1 MSAPTRRPSD
11 ALLGAPAE
19 VLFVLGAVS
28 LYAGSSLAV
37 LVFDE
42 VDALGV
48 AWLRGLGAAVVLSL
62 WRRPWRRTWTRRRVA
77 LVALFG
83 VVTTGMNTAFYLSI
97 DRIPV
102 GTAVAIEFLGPV
114 AVAAAMTRSRRDV
127 VALGLVVIGV
137 LAVSGVR
144 WEGAAVGILW
154 ALTAATLWG
163 GYIVFGHRVA
173 GDGVGIDGLAVGL
186 AIGAVVF
193 APIAGPSTAAVWTD
207 ARLLIVCLAVAV
219 FSNVV
224 PYGLDQITLRRLT
237 AQRFAMLLAIL
248 PVTATLV
255 AAVVLGQVPRPLE
268 GIGIAVVVLAL
279 VVRDRGADQAVEP
292 ERSG

>member
-1 MSAPTRRPSD
+1 MSAPTRRPGD
-11 ALLGAPAE
+11 VLVAAPPEA
-19 VLFVLGAVS
+19 LFVLGAVS

-62 WRRPWRRTWTRRRVA
+62 WRRPWRRTWTPRRLA
-77 LVALFG
+77 LVAVFG
-83 VVTTGMNTAFYLSI
+83 TVTTGMNTAFYLSI

-114 AVAAAMTRSRRDV
+114 AVAAARTRSRRDV
-127 VALGLVVIGV
+127 AALGLVVVGV

-186 AIGAVVF
+186 AIGAVLFGPV
-193 APIAGPSTAAVWTD
+193 AAPSTAPVWTD
-207 ARLLIVCLAVAV
+207 ARLLLVCVLVAV
-219 FSNVV
+219 CSNVV

-237 AQRFAMLLAIL
+237 AQRFAMLLAIM

-255 AAVVLGQVPRPLE
+255 AAVVLGQLPRPLE
-268 GIGIAVVVLAL
+268 AVGIGVVVVALA
-279 VVRDRGADQAVEP
+279 VRDR
-292 ERSG
+292 SGDGRT

>member
-1 MSAPTRRPSD
+1 MSAPTRH
-11 ALLGAPAE
+11 PAE
-19 VLFVLGAVS
+19 ALRRSPAELLFVLGAIS

-62 WRRPWRRTWTRRRVA
+62 WRRPWRRTWTARRVG
-77 LVALFG
+77 LVAVFG
-83 VVTTGMNTAFYLSI
+83 IVTTGMNTAFYLSI

-114 AVAAAMTRSRRDV
+114 AVAAARTRSRRDV
-127 VALGLVVIGV
+127 LALGLVVVGV

-144 WEGAAVGILW
+144 WEGAAVGIVW

-193 APIAGPSTAAVWTD
+193 APVAAPSTAPVWTD
-207 ARLLIVCLAVAV
+207 ARLLLVCLAVAV

-237 AQRFAMLLAIL
+237 AERFAMLLAIL
-248 PVTATLV
+248 PVTATIV

-268 GIGIAVVVLAL
+268 AAGIAVVVVALAI
-279 VVRDRGADQAVEP
+279 RDRSAD
-292 ERSG
+292 RTG

>member
-1 MSAPTRRPSD
+1 MSAPTRRPGD
-11 ALLGAPAE
+11 VLVAAPPEA
-19 VLFVLGAVS
+19 LFVLGAVS

-62 WRRPWRRTWTRRRVA
+62 WRRPWRRTWTPRRLA
-77 LVALFG
+77 LVAVFG
-83 VVTTGMNTAFYLSI
+83 TVTTGMNTAFYLSI

-114 AVAAAMTRSRRDV
+114 AVAAARTRSRRDV
-127 VALGLVVIGV
+127 AALGLVVVGV

-186 AIGAVVF
+186 AIGAVLF
-193 APIAGPSTAAVWTD
+193 APVAAPSTAPVWTD
-207 ARLLIVCLAVAV
+207 ARLLLVCVLVAV
-219 FSNVV
+219 CSNVV

-237 AQRFAMLLAIL
+237 AQRFAMLLAIM

-255 AAVVLGQVPRPLE
+255 AAVVLGQLPRPLE
-268 GIGIAVVVLAL
+268 AVGIGVVVVALA
-279 VVRDRGADQAVEP
+279 VRDR
-292 ERSG
+292 SGDGRT